1 MKRKLNIVRRFS
13 EDIKKDVV
21 NEFESGKSSVS
32 ELSKLYQVSCWSIYN
47 WIEKYGSFAK
57 QGIQIVEKKM
67 SQTEKIKSLEQRI
80 KELERIV
87 GQKQIALDF
96 HQKMIELAEE
106 EYNISIKKK
115 CSTPQSTGLGQTKK
129 K

>member
-1 MKRKLNIVRRFS
+1 MKRKLNLVRHFS
-13 EDIKKDVV
+13 EELKIAVV
-21 NEFESGKSSVS
+21 KEFESGKNTVS
-32 ELSKLYQVSCWSIYN
+32 GLSKIYQVSNSSIYN

-57 QGIQIVEKKM
+57 QNIQIVEKKM

-80 KELERIV
+80 KELEQIV

-96 HQKMIELAEE
+96 HQKMIELAES

-115 CSTPQSTGLGQTKK
+115 CSTPPSTGSGQTKK